1 VKKIIFITFLSVILT
16 SVFLTISRGAGQPVQ
31 IDVNFPGAT
40 QASSTPG
47 GMINNFYNFAL
58 MAGGI
63 LAFGVIVYGGIRYTM
78 AGGNPSSAEEG
89 KKWIQQAF
97 WGLLLL
103 FGAYIV
109 LNTIN
114 PNLTSLSLPSLQA
127 PEIAAPS
134 GAGGGCPNC
143 ASLSAVGI
151 SCKDS
156 QSCTAAVQEVAV
168 LQCIIQKSAV
178 AITVTEAFPPTVNHI
193 SQCHN
198 NGCCVDV
205 KITSFNNCSQVQ
217 AVVDAAQSCGA
228 QKVANEYSN
237 CGGATYDTTTGNNI
251 HIQGC

>member
-1 VKKIIFITFLSVILT
+1 MKPSSLLRLALIPLLT
-16 SVFLTISRGAGQPVQ
+16 ALCAAKFALATQ
-31 IDVNFPGAT
+31 IDTNFPGAT

-114 PNLTSLSLPSLQA
+114 PNLTSLSLPSLTPPAIQTSNA
-127 PEIAAPS
+127 QNTAQPGQNAFQGPS
-134 GAGGGCPNC
+134 P
-143 ASLSAVGI
+143 
-151 SCKDS
+151 
-156 QSCTAAVQEVAV
+156 
-168 LQCIIQKSAV
+168 
-178 AITVTEAFPPTVNHI
+178 
-193 SQCHN
+193 
-198 NGCCVDV
+198 
-205 KITSFNNCSQVQ
+205 
-217 AVVDAAQSCGA
+217 
-228 QKVANEYSN
+228 
-237 CGGATYDTTTGNNI
+237 
-251 HIQGC
+251 